1 MQDEPSFVVLDSF
14 LMLICV
20 FLLACFPPD
29 VFIRVQSATVGGGGG
44 GESSSAEET
53 KASSPV
59 PEV

>member
-29 VFIRVQSATVGGGGG
+29 VFIRVQPATVGGGDT
-44 GESSSAEET
+44 SSAEET

-59 PEV
+59 QDV